1 MILFFTSPIGLGHAT
16 RDIAILDKLKR
27 DTDDAIVLVSGDAAY
42 KLITKKGFTVLDLYK
57 PKSCMVSSG
66 QLSHP
71 LRWLI
76 KYISYYR
83 ECKTIAE
90 AVIGKNKDIC
100 NLVVSDED
108 FASISASEDV
118 SVSKRVLITDI
129 TETHFTKG
137 VSSIIERWMNKS
149 MRKLMRMCDLVII
162 PGDGDD
168 YENITH
174 VGPIAREITDGRD
187 ILRKKF
193 SLERKTIL
201 VSVGGTGSGQYLIEK
216 SLEAFRNLRKR
227 MDIDL
232 IVVSGPSLKLTDGV
246 DFRSAGFVDNLHEY
260 IFASDLVIS
269 LAGRSTIDESTIYG
283 TPGIFIPIKKHYEQE
298 ENAKRFGYRYQDIYR
313 LETLVEEKLC
323 LQRAHPRSINGSS
336 KAAKLISKFI

>member
-16 RDIAILDKLKR
+16 RDIAILERLNRITND
-27 DTDDAIVLVSGDAAY
+27 IVLMVSGDAAC
-42 KLITKKGFTVLDLYK
+42 KLISTKGFSALDIYK
-57 PKSCMVSSG
+57 PKSCMVKSG
-66 QLSHP
+66 QLCHP
-71 LRWLI
+71 FRWLI

-108 FASISASEDV
+108 FASISASESAV
-118 SVSKRVLITDI
+118 TRRVLITDI

-149 MRKLMRMCDLVII
+149 MRNLMSKCDLVII

-168 YENITH
+168 YENTVH
-174 VGPIAREITDGRD
+174 VGPIAREIRYERD
-187 ILRKKF
+187 VLRKKF

-201 VSVGGTGSGQYLIEK
+201 VSVGGTHSGQYLIEK

-232 IVVSGPSLKLTDGV
+232 IVVSGPSLKLADGV

-260 IFASDLVIS
+260 IFASDLIIS
-269 LAGRSTIDESTIYG
+269 LAGRSTIDESMIYG
-283 TPGIFIPIKKHYEQE
+283 TPGIFIPIKNHFEQE
-298 ENAKRFGYRYQDIYR
+298 ENAKRFRYRYQDIFR
-313 LETLVEEKLC
+313 LETLIEEKLF
-323 LQRAHPRSINGSS
+323 LKRAHPRNINGASR
-336 KAAKLISKFI
+336 AAELISKFI